1 MLKLYSRACSS
12 YTPCRTAA
20 ALARLHT
27 ILNIPGFDDVHIG
40 LNDLHLD
47 MGLDFMFELLSS
59 NLLDGAARMMSEL
72 NIPFGIGGI
81 ACLGTGLL
89 PAELIL
95 AAHLRLGSERVIL
108 SRSFNQSIE
117 DGASPKVEIHKIR
130 SFLER
135 DDLNLNEMCNDLE
148 RIVASIASR
157 RRS

>member
-1 MLKLYSRACSS
+1 MADCLNFIRGRVPL
-12 YTPCRTAA
+12 TLLVETAA

-117 DGASPKVEIHKIR
+117 DGASQKLRFTRFDH
-130 SFLER
+130 FLKG
-135 DDLNLNEMCNDLE
+135 M
-148 RIVASIASR
+148 I
-157 RRS
+157 